1 MNPFTLSPVLRTD
14 FRYITPNSTQGQ
26 WTGLWPMNARTAP
39 MPQSVQSA
47 YGAEQPSGG
56 STYAQ
61 ELSYHGA
68 LEPYATYIDLALIPL
83 YMLAPD
89 HYSRPYINPLHAS
102 LLFSLSDPLSEVRE
116 TGDRFLQWVLCCT
129 INHLG
134 CKYLSQAVD
143 SKGTF
148 LRDHVSTRENENRGS
163 PYLGAFTEY
172 DQWSGLYKLS
182 DLSEDTK
189 FHEGYEAP

>member
-1 MNPFTLSPVLRTD
+1 MNPFTLSPVLRTN
-14 FRYITPNSTQGQ
+14 FQYITPNSTQGQ

-39 MPQSVQSA
+39 MPQSVESA

-61 ELSYHGA
+61 ELSHHGT
-68 LEPYATYIDLALIPL
+68 LEPYAT
-83 YMLAPD
+83 
-89 HYSRPYINPLHAS
+89 
-102 LLFSLSDPLSEVRE
+102 
-116 TGDRFLQWVLCCT
+116 
-129 INHLG
+129 HLG

-148 LRDHVSTRENENRGS
+148 PRDHVSTRENENRGS
-163 PYLGAFTEY
+163 PYLGFSHHGATRGLSSTWKCHTRRYSEGGTESPSQKILRLSMEY

-182 DLSEDTK
+182 YLSEDTK